1 MKDKVVII
9 TGGSSGIGRA
19 LAEEFG
25 ANGSKILI
33 TGRNQKLLEET
44 VSELQKRQ
52 IIIHAFQA
60 DVSKEQDNKAMAEE
74 AIRLYGRIDI
84 LINNAGIS
92 MRALFSEVDLE
103 VVRKV
108 MDTNFFGALY
118 ATKSCLPEITKNR
131 GSVVGISSI
140 AGFVGLPG
148 RTGYSSSKFALNGF
162 LGVLRNELLD
172 TGVHVLTA
180 CPGFTASNIRKHAL
194 TKDGHEQGESPRTE
208 EKMMT
213 AEECAHHIYKAVLK
227 RKRTLVLTGQG
238 RLAVWLNKWWPSM
251 ADKLVHYVMA
261 KETDAPIK

>member
-1 MKDKVVII
+1 MRNKVIVI
-9 TGGSSGIGRA
+9 TGGSSGIGKA
-19 LAEEFG
+19 LAEKFG
-25 ANGSKILI
+25 EEGSKILI
-33 TGRNQKLLEET
+33 TGRNKQDLDNTVNELRAKKITINSFQGDVRNEENN
-44 VSELQKRQ
+44 
-52 IIIHAFQA
+52 I
-60 DVSKEQDNKAMAEE
+60 AMAEE
-74 AIRLYGRIDI
+74 AIRLYGTIDV

-92 MRALFSEVDLE
+92 MRALFSEVDMD

-118 ATKSCLPEITKNR
+118 ATKYCLPEIAKNG
-131 GSVVGISSI
+131 GSIVGISSI
-140 AGFVGLPG
+140 AGFLGLPG

-162 LGVLRNELLD
+162 LGVLRTELLD

-213 AEECAHHIYKAVLK
+213 AEECAHHIYHAVVK

-238 RLAVWLNKWWPSM
+238 KLAVWLNKWWPSM
-251 ADKLVHYVMA
+251 AERLVYYVMA
-261 KETDAPIK
+261 KEANGPGK